1 MMLRFI
7 RPTLCRCSGSR
18 LLEMTIKFAGGT
30 SASSPGK
37 VTSGSSCGPSP
48 GPSKK
53 PNPGL
58 EKIKKMQ
65 KLFQKD
71 DGKPIHL
78 KGGSRDLML
87 YRATWTLA
95 IIGLLWQIHMFS
107 MYIIY

>member
-1 MMLRFI
+1 MFRLINPSLYRCNGRNLLQLAARFS
-7 RPTLCRCSGSR
+7 SG
-18 LLEMTIKFAGGT
+18 
-30 SASSPGK
+30 PGK

-58 EKIKKMQ
+58 EKIKQMQ

-87 YRATWTLA
+87 YRVTWGLA
-95 IIGLLWQIHMFS
+95 LLGLLLQIHMFAI
-107 MYIIY
+107 YIIY